1 MRGFQIR
8 GLDLFRE
15 HFAEYRK
22 AFVLIGGVACHEWLA
37 TQGLAFR
44 GTKDVDMVLIVEA
57 LDDAFAKR
65 FWEFIDA
72 GKYKGRYKAEV
83 RTESHPRPPGDGREL
98 YRFEE
103 PEDERYPA
111 MIEIFSRKP
120 AKIDLAEGQHIV
132 PIKLDEDSA
141 SLSAI
146 LLNDDYYELVR
157 QQHNEEKNL
166 PFANPAALIPLKARA
181 WLDLTER
188 AAKGE
193 TGRSKEIAKHRTDV
207 FRVAATLPG
216 EAGPA
221 VPGAVQ
227 EDLRKFLAV
236 FPVENKEL
244 WQAIGDGL
252 KTTFGSRKLNPAN
265 LVEAIRMY
273 FRL

>member
-1 MRGFQIR
+1 MIR

-57 LDDAFAKR
+57 LDDAFVKR

-72 GKYKGRYKAEV
+72 GKYKGRYKAE
-83 RTESHPRPPGDGREL
+83 DGREL

-132 PIKLDEDSA
+132 PIKPDEDSA

-166 PFANPAALIPLKARA
+166 PFANPAALIPLKARV

-207 FRVAATLPG
+207 FRIAATLPG
-216 EAGPA
+216 ETGPA

-227 EDLRKFLAV
+227 EDLRKFLAA
-236 FPVENKEL
+236 FPVEDKEG

-252 KTTFGSRKLNPAN
+252 KTTFGSRKLNPAS
-265 LVEAIRMY
+265 LVGAIRMY

>member
-1 MRGFQIR
+1 MIR

-15 HFAEYRK
+15 HFADYRK

-57 LDDAFAKR
+57 LDDAFVKR
-65 FWEFIDA
+65 FWEFIEA
-72 GKYKGRYKAEV
+72 GKYKGRYKSE
-83 RTESHPRPPGDGREL
+83 DGREL

-120 AKIDLAEGQHIV
+120 AKIDLAERQHIV

-146 LLNDDYYELVR
+146 LLNDDYYDLVR
-157 QQHNEEKNL
+157 QQHSERKKTHCASRHGTHS
-166 PFANPAALIPLKARA
+166 PQSARLA
-181 WLDLTER
+181 
-188 AAKGE
+188 
-193 TGRSKEIAKHRTDV
+193 RSWSA
-207 FRVAATLPG
+207 
-216 EAGPA
+216 
-221 VPGAVQ
+221 
-227 EDLRKFLAV
+227 LRKEKLEGVRKSRSTAPTSFGLQRLFLAKRDRRFQV
-236 FPVENKEL
+236 RFKRTCGSFLRPFPWRTRRG

-252 KTTFGSRKLNPAN
+252 KTTHWLRGN
-265 LVEAIRMY
+265 
-273 FRL
+273 

>member
-1 MRGFQIR
+1 MIR
-8 GLDLFRE
+8 GLDLFRK

-22 AFVLIGGVACHEWLA
+22 AFVLIGGVACYEWLS
-37 TQGLAFR
+37 TRGLAFR
-44 GTKDVDMVLIVEA
+44 ATKDVDMVLIVEA
-57 LDDAFAKR
+57 LDAAFVKR
-65 FWEFIDA
+65 FWEFIEA
-72 GKYKGRYKAEV
+72 GKYKGRYKAE
-83 RTESHPRPPGDGREL
+83 DGREL

-120 AKIDLAEGQHIV
+120 ENIDLAEGQRII
-132 PIKLDEDSA
+132 PIKLEENSA

-181 WLDLTER
+181 WFDLTER
-188 AAKGE
+188 AAQGE
-193 TGRSKEIAKHRTDV
+193 TGKSKEIAKHRTDV
-207 FRVAATLPG
+207 FRIVATLPG

-221 VPGAVQ
+221 IPSAVQ
-227 EDLRKFLAV
+227 EDSKRFLAG
-236 FPVENKEL
+236 FPVDNKEA

-252 KTTFGSRKLNPAN
+252 KTTFGSRKLKPES
-265 LVEAIRMY
+265 LIEAIRVY
-273 FRL
+273 FKL

>member
-1 MRGFQIR
+1 MIR

-15 HFAEYRK
+15 HFADYRK
-22 AFVLIGGVACHEWLA
+22 AFVLIGGVACHEWLS

-44 GTKDVDMVLIVEA
+44 ATKDMDMVLIVEA
-57 LDDAFAKR
+57 LDAAFVKR
-65 FWEFIDA
+65 FWEFIES
-72 GKYKGRYKAEV
+72 GKYRGRYKAE
-83 RTESHPRPPGDGREL
+83 DGRQL
-98 YRFEE
+98 YRFDE

-120 AKIDLAEGQHIV
+120 ANIDLAEGQHIV

-146 LLNDDYYELVR
+146 LLNDDFYELVR

-193 TGRSKEIAKHRTDV
+193 EGKGKDIAKHRNDV
-207 FRVAATLPG
+207 FRIAATLPG
-216 EAGPA
+216 EAGPTI
-221 VPGAVQ
+221 PGAVQ
-227 EDLRKFLAV
+227 EDLRKFLAT
-236 FPVENKEL
+236 FPVENKEA

-252 KTTFGSRKLNPAN
+252 KTTFGSRKLKPDS
-265 LVEAIRMY
+265 LIEAIRAY
-273 FRL
+273 FKL